1 MIHHIQKH
9 IMDVLS
15 TAHSCRYGQLKP
27 ADMDG
32 NVFTYHLKQLLQ
44 DNYIDK
50 SDDGDYALSGKGRD
64 YIVHRYEDPL
74 LQAHSIL
81 LIVVR
86 RGDQW
91 LMRERLVQP
100 LLGMTGFVHGE
111 PFAGTNV
118 VAVAQQR
125 LTDKTG
131 IVTPLTLHSSGLITM
146 NRDDQTESYSHAIIL
161 YGETNDDI
169 TIHQDLTG
177 RNSWMSLSEMSAIDV
192 LPSSFDIIDRIEH
205 NFTLPFD
212 VSYDIPTHKK

>member
-9 IMDVLS
+9 VMDILA
-15 TAHSCRYGQLKP
+15 TADSCRYGQLKP
-27 ADMDG
+27 VDMDG
-32 NVFTYHLKQLLQ
+32 NVFTYHLKQLLR

-50 SDDGDYALSGKGRD
+50 SDNGNYTLTSKGRD
-64 YIVHRYEDPL
+64 YIVNRYENPL

-86 RGDQW
+86 RGEQW

-118 VAVAQQR
+118 VTVAQQR
-125 LTDKTG
+125 LIDKTG
-131 IVTPLTLHSSGLITM
+131 IVTSLTLHSSGLITM
-146 NRDDQTESYSHAIIL
+146 KRAGQIESYSHTVIL
-161 YGETNDDI
+161 YGETDDNI

-177 RNSWMSLSEMSAIDV
+177 RNSWMSVNEMSAIDV
-192 LPSSFDIIDRIEH
+192 LPSSFDIIDYIEH
-205 NFTLPFD
+205 HVTSPFD
-212 VSYDIPTHKK
+212 LSYDISER